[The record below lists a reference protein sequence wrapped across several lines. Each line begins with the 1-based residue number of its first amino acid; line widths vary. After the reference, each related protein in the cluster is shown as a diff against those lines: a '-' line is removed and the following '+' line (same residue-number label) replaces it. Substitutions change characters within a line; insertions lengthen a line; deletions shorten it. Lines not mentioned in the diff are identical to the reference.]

1 MSRGPVTVADGLKKT
16 VHPILSNLHLHHLPY
31 QLLDRIL
38 LLLVLYHLIL
48 LGIRV
53 FETCDFL
60 TKSILDRPFD
70 EPWTVR
76 DKTVLTFNAASAR
89 S

>member
-1 MSRGPVTVADGLKKT
+1 MSRGPVTVADGRNGKT
-16 VHPILSNLHLHHLPY
+16 VYPILSNLHLHHLPY

-60 TKSILDRPFD
+60 TK
-70 EPWTVR
+70 
-76 DKTVLTFNAASAR
+76 
-89 S
+89 